1 MAEDA
6 VRSYGNSEDL
16 NIGLSYTNGS
26 VTHFQ
31 YHSQWMGRW
40 KRASSISAHQCH
52 KHCTLSDA
60 SNRKNCVK
68 QEGYSQVEN
77 TKSDKVQLV
86 SIGTRE
92 GTTPESRNVCSS
104 DLNELGL
111 TLHVHR
117 SAEFVGAEKGRCEMN
132 NTLVP
137 KDVHTYDGVVV
148 SDKLQLHKFSDSSI
162 NWENHNTCHSLNSDE
177 THSPKYDIS
186 WKIDSI
192 LNPKRGPG
200 HGQVASRFAR
210 LHLPLKGTTLGSHV
224 TDSKAKEISTSSDQE
239 IESCDTV
246 KGLQHVQDGIS
257 ASTSQPAMVRSK
269 AERPNMKSPV
279 CIKNRRM
286 SSVSDHTLDGH
297 RVRSSFTNLNHEL
310 RNFSGHSRAMVSEM
324 KGDNQIANVRSPWSR
339 TKCGSM
345 QVLRDLWPGKSPLS
359 YVIRENDTE
368 NVLHQPLNYMSN
380 CFIHNVLDIHNYL
393 HPVNNIDGD
402 AQNPFNAVHYQLT
415 TKNMSMELSREKQL
429 IEDSTETAKAKVTPL
444 FEMLTVPATAR
455 NQGMWQGDSQPL
467 INSNS
472 MENGVDVNGIEMH
485 MMGKRERP
493 SAKIDAIH
501 IEACLEKN
509 SPKGMIS
516 DRLQKDLLHTKLIK
530 SHSPSASAIQETL
543 SRYVNSSDKTGS
555 VSTRGQSTSR
565 TESMNVDQV
574 FSHVQRS
581 KISNTSSIIENLA
594 QMEQCKRW
602 LKRLRHK
609 SSDAFGLGSKR
620 TKIGYHPTNAEV
632 CSFLSKAHNYDTSSS
647 AMTKCPKEQQIPD
660 ATKDIPSPSECSY
673 GVSAR
678 DVQYWIK
685 RWCYKTPQTV
695 EAHVSLVTPGLCK
708 PENRKVLPDNIEGKQ
723 FPSIRAMALMGRAMN
738 KFRTG
743 QFQRKGSS
751 VFDSNLG
758 EGDHI

>member
-1 MAEDA
+1 MAKDA

-16 NIGLSYTNGS
+16 NVELSHTNGS

-31 YHSQWMGRW
+31 YHSQWMARW
-40 KRASSISAHQCH
+40 KRASSISAHQYH
-52 KHCTLSDA
+52 KQCTLSDA
-60 SNRKNCVK
+60 SNRKNCIK

-77 TKSDKVQLV
+77 TKSGKVQLV

-104 DLNELGL
+104 ELNELGL

-117 SAEFVGAEKGRCEMN
+117 SAEFVGAEKGRCEMD

-148 SDKLQLHKFSDSSI
+148 SDKLHLHKFSDSSI
-162 NWENHNTCHSLNSDE
+162 NWENYNTCHSLNSDE
-177 THSPKYDIS
+177 IHFPKYDIS

-200 HGQVASRFAR
+200 HGQVANRFVK
-210 LHLPLKGTTLGSHV
+210 LHLPLKGTMLGSHV
-224 TDSKAKEISTSSDQE
+224 TESKAKEISTSSDQE
-239 IESCDTV
+239 IELCDTV
-246 KGLQHVQDGIS
+246 KGLQHFQDGIS
-257 ASTSQPAMVRSK
+257 ASTSLPAMVRSK
-269 AERPNMKSPV
+269 A
-279 CIKNRRM
+279 
-286 SSVSDHTLDGH
+286 
-297 RVRSSFTNLNHEL
+297 
-310 RNFSGHSRAMVSEM
+310 
-324 KGDNQIANVRSPWSR
+324 
-339 TKCGSM
+339 
-345 QVLRDLWPGKSPLS
+345 
-359 YVIRENDTE
+359 E

-380 CFIHNVLDIHNYL
+380 CFIHNVASLDIHNYL

-402 AQNPFNAVHYQLT
+402 AQNPFNAIHYQLT
-415 TKNMSMELSREKQL
+415 TKNMSMELLRE
-429 IEDSTETAKAKVTPL
+429 KAKVTPL

-455 NQGMWQGDSQPL
+455 NQGMWQGDSLPL

-472 MENGVDVNGIEMH
+472 MENGVDVNGIEKH

-493 SAKIDAIH
+493 SAKTDAIH
-501 IEACLEKN
+501 IEACPEKN
-509 SPKGMIS
+509 SPKGTIS
-516 DRLQKDLLHTKLIK
+516 DRLQKDLPHTNLIK
-530 SHSPSASAIQETL
+530 SHSPSPSAIQETL

-555 VSTRGQSTSR
+555 FSTGGLSTSR

-581 KISNTSSIIENLA
+581 KISNTSSIIENSA

-620 TKIGYHPTNAEV
+620 TKIGDHPINAEV

-660 ATKDIPSPSECSY
+660 TTKDIPNTSECSY
-673 GVSAR
+673 GLSAR

-695 EAHVSLVTPGLCK
+695 EAHVSVVTPGLWE

-743 QFQRKGSS
+743 QFQRKESS
-751 VFDSNLG
+751 VVWNIEDF
-758 EGDHI
+758 

>member
-6 VRSYGNSEDL
+6 VRSYGNNEDL
-16 NIGLSYTNGS
+16 NVELSHTNGS

-31 YHSQWMGRW
+31 YHSQWMARW

-77 TKSDKVQLV
+77 TKSGKVQLV

-104 DLNELGL
+104 ELNELGL

-117 SAEFVGAEKGRCEMN
+117 SAEFVGAEKGRCEMD

-137 KDVHTYDGVVV
+137 KDVHTYNGVVV
-148 SDKLQLHKFSDSSI
+148 SDKLHLHNFSDSSI
-162 NWENHNTCHSLNSDE
+162 NWENYNTCHSLNSDE
-177 THSPKYDIS
+177 IHFPKYDIS

-200 HGQVASRFAR
+200 HGQVANRFVK
-210 LHLPLKGTTLGSHV
+210 LHLPLKGTMLGSHV
-224 TDSKAKEISTSSDQE
+224 TESKANEINTSSDQE
-239 IESCDTV
+239 IEPCDTV
-246 KGLQHVQDGIS
+246 KGLQNFQDGIS
-257 ASTSQPAMVRSK
+257 ASTSLPAMVRSK

-279 CIKNRRM
+279 CIKDRRM
-286 SSVSDHTLDGH
+286 SSESDHTLDEH
-297 RVRSSFTNLNHEL
+297 R
-310 RNFSGHSRAMVSEM
+310 
-324 KGDNQIANVRSPWSR
+324 
-339 TKCGSM
+339 
-345 QVLRDLWPGKSPLS
+345 VLRDLWPGKSPLS
-359 YVIRENDTE
+359 YLIRENDTE
-368 NVLHQPLNYMSN
+368 DVLHQPLNYMSN
-380 CFIHNVLDIHNYL
+380 CFIHNVASLDIHNYL

-402 AQNPFNAVHYQLT
+402 AQNPFNAIHYQLT
-415 TKNMSMELSREKQL
+415 TKNMPMELSREEQL

-455 NQGMWQGDSQPL
+455 NQGMWQGDSLPL

-472 MENGVDVNGIEMH
+472 MENGVDVNGIEIH

-493 SAKIDAIH
+493 SAKTDAIH

-509 SPKGMIS
+509 SSKGTIS
-516 DRLQKDLLHTKLIK
+516 DRLQKDLPHTNLIK
-530 SHSPSASAIQETL
+530 SHSPSPSAIQETL

-555 VSTRGQSTSR
+555 VSTGGLSTSR

-581 KISNTSSIIENLA
+581 KNSNTSSIIENLA

-620 TKIGYHPTNAEV
+620 TKIGDHPTNAEV
-632 CSFLSKAHNYDTSSS
+632 CSFSSKAHNYDTSSS
-647 AMTKCPKEQQIPD
+647 AITKCPKEQQIPD
-660 ATKDIPSPSECSY
+660 TTKDIPSTSECSY
-673 GVSAR
+673 RVSAR

-695 EAHVSLVTPGLCK
+695 KAHVSVVTPGLWE

-723 FPSIRAMALMGRAMN
+723 FPSIRAIALMGRAMN
-738 KFRTG
+738 KFQTG

-751 VFDSNLG
+751 VVWNIEDF
-758 EGDHI
+758 